1 MEIPARGIAL
11 RHSHFGDLA
20 VHGIGLTAE
29 TRGIHNGSIQSIS
42 KEGIMKKLLL
52 VVSVVALVLLPVGC
66 DLEIEAM
73 IRDVFE
79 SMLEDLTTT
88 LTIKVMSVPVV
99 GVNATG
105 LNVTGEYRV
114 VSAEYNESID
124 GMEFISQSYPVALTE
139 IELGESVEFTVV
151 DVLAVSAMFMKRTD
165 DETKL
170 RVEIWEG
177 EDLIDWEETTETWG
191 AVLVTAFP

>member
-1 MEIPARGIAL
+1 
-11 RHSHFGDLA
+11 
-20 VHGIGLTAE
+20 
-29 TRGIHNGSIQSIS
+29 
-42 KEGIMKKLLL
+42 MKKLLL